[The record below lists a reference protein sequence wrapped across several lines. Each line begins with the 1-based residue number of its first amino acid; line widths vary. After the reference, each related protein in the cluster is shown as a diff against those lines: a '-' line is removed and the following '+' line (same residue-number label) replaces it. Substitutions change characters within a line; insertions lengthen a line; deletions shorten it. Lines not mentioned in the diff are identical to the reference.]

1 MQANMN
7 TEAEKITIIEGPTP
21 QFEPPHEAW
30 PQSVSEGPI
39 MRKVAMT
46 RLRTFNGPALVQRC
60 WRAWDKGEPIHLEY
74 RDGEGLTQVAK
85 IVAARWSEVAEGQVL
100 FLYVRLN

>member
-1 MQANMN
+1 METN
-7 TEAEKITIIEGPTP
+7 AEKITIIEGPPP

-30 PQSVSEGPI
+30 PQSVTEGPTLW
-39 MRKVAMT
+39 KVAMT
-46 RLRTFNGPALVQRC
+46 RLRTFNGPALVQLC

-74 RDGEGLTQVAK
+74 RNDDGLTQLAK
-85 IVAARWSEVAEGQVL
+85 IVAARCSEVSEGQVL

>member
-1 MQANMN
+1 MDIEN
-7 TEAEKITIIEGPTP
+7 EKITIIEGPPP
-21 QFEPPHEAW
+21 QFEPPREAW
-30 PQSVSEGPI
+30 PQSLSEGPT

-60 WRAWDKGEPIHLEY
+60 WRAWDKGELIQLEY
-74 RDGEGLTQVAK
+74 RDDDGLTQLAR
-85 IVAARWSEVAEGQVL
+85 IVAARCSEVAEGQVL

>member
-1 MQANMN
+1 MQANMD
-7 TEAEKITIIEGPTP
+7 TEAEKITIIEGPP
-21 QFEPPHEAW
+21 PLFEPPHEAW
-30 PQSVSEGPI
+30 PQAVSEGPI
-39 MRKVAMT
+39 AWKVAMT

-74 RDGEGLTQVAK
+74 RNDDGLTQMAR

-100 FLYVRLN
+100 YLYVRQN